1 MRKIALY
8 LIALCLLSSCREKV
22 DHSIKYNG
30 TKTINIVLLEEL
42 KLDVTTE
49 SNNPITYHS
58 DNEMV
63 VTVNSEGVIK
73 SKNVGEANVT
83 ISNTIDVITIK
94 VTVSLYEEPTT
105 DFYVSKDEISN
116 IYGQPNYIVDSG
128 DTTVYIYGSGND
140 WYSYAVWEMDFF
152 FIDNQYIESDLYIR
166 SDVELRLDEFLDNN
180 YFYQYSDTINEQIYN
195 IYLNEE
201 NPENASLLLGK
212 INNAGQYDDICI
224 FYTPFEYEEE
234 RDYKGIIRKRI
245 FNRI

>member
-1 MRKIALY
+1 MKKLALF
-8 LIALCLLSSCREKV
+8 LVALCLLSSCREKV

-83 ISNTIDVITIK
+83 ISNTIDVITVK

-201 NPENASLLLGK
+201 NPENASLLLGR